1 MNDELVR
8 LQLRFLWGG
17 GSDTNKIAWIKWD
30 TVCLPK
36 EKGGLGIKDIS
47 TFNLAMLGK
56 WRWNLFHDEGQL
68 WAKILVSKYGGWRG
82 LEENGGNSFESLWWR
97 DLKSIFQTTQQGE
110 DAIKGV
116 KWRVGC
122 GDSIK
127 FWDFGRICG

>member
-1 MNDELVR
+1 
-8 LQLRFLWGG
+8 
-17 GSDTNKIAWIKWD
+17 
-30 TVCLPK
+30 
-36 EKGGLGIKDIS
+36 
-47 TFNLAMLGK
+47 MLGE

-68 WAKILVSKYGGWRG
+68 WAKILVSKYRGWRG
-82 LEENGGNSFESLWWR
+82 LEENGGDSFESLWWR

-110 DAIKGV
+110 DVIKGV